1 MASATVRLAE
11 ETRQVLREL
20 AAQSGEP
27 MTVVLEKA
35 VDAYRRHCILEQT
48 NAAYAALRSDPEA
61 WAEEL
66 EERRAWE
73 ATLLDGLADDAEATE

>member
-11 ETRQVLREL
+11 QTRETLRQL

-27 MTVVLEKA
+27 MSVVLDKA
-35 VDAYRRHCILEQT
+35 VEVYRRHCILEQT

-66 EERRAWE
+66 EEREAWE
-73 ATLLDGLADDAEATE
+73 ATLPDGLAGDAGGAR